1 MNMHSTRIL
10 FSPKQGPPPFGATM
24 SRLRFHFNC
33 SHLCFYNP
41 DAITEHCMLLTTESR
56 SARGASM
63 LLTTESR
70 SARGASRHP
79 AFMDGSLTVSQTR
92 LPCPPCG
99 KMRLQVLDC
108 GDGNK

>member
-1 MNMHSTRIL
+1 MINCNFWNILHFIEIKPLKNMESVLNFRI
-10 FSPKQGPPPFGATM
+10 
-24 SRLRFHFNC
+24 
-33 SHLCFYNP
+33 
-41 DAITEHCMLLTTESR
+41 LLTTESR
-56 SARGASM
+56 SV
-63 LLTTESR
+63 
-70 SARGASRHP
+70 RGASRHP

>member
-1 MNMHSTRIL
+1 
-10 FSPKQGPPPFGATM
+10 M
-24 SRLRFHFNC
+24 SNYNYKK
-33 SHLCFYNP
+33 HLLC
-41 DAITEHCMLLTTESR
+41 
-56 SARGASM
+56 M

>member
-1 MNMHSTRIL
+1 MMMMMMTMVKKNYDEELSLNLIL
-10 FSPKQGPPPFGATM
+10 E
-24 SRLRFHFNC
+24 
-33 SHLCFYNP
+33 CF
-41 DAITEHCMLLTTESR
+41 LLLLLNYC
-56 SARGASM
+56 GFCCM

>member
-1 MNMHSTRIL
+1 MC
-10 FSPKQGPPPFGATM
+10 KFGISM
-24 SRLRFHFNC
+24 VNIRQIVWEPMKH
-33 SHLCFYNP
+33 HLCHMRKVAKHFHNKQKMFIYL
-41 DAITEHCMLLTTESR
+41 TLLMLC
-56 SARGASM
+56 M

>member
-1 MNMHSTRIL
+1 MHIYIYIHT
-10 FSPKQGPPPFGATM
+10 
-24 SRLRFHFNC
+24 LRHIYEN
-33 SHLCFYNP
+33 NVN
-41 DAITEHCMLLTTESR
+41 I
-56 SARGASM
+56 RGYMYIYCM

-108 GDGNK
+108 GDGNI